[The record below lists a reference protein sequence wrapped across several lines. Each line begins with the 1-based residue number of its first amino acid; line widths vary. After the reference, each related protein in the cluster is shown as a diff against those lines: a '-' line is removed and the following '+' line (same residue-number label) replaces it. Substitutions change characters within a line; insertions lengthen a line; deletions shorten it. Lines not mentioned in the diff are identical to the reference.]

1 MTRNARFFGS
11 FFSFFR
17 SLVAPFFCIWGFP
30 GRKIPHCVAFEC
42 SSQAKTKQD
51 PKLPKRQQ
59 FAVNDVH
66 GFHAIE
72 RTSLLNDSRLCS
84 EHYEDHCIY
93 ESYLLE
99 ARIVSFTGE

>member
-1 MTRNARFFGS
+1 MVAA
-11 FFSFFR
+11 FFR
-17 SLVAPFFCIWGFP
+17 ILLRSFVFRVFLGFSSGFP
-30 GRKIPHCVAFEC
+30 RQNASLHHCVALEG

-72 RTSLLNDSRLCS
+72 RASLLNDSRLCS
-84 EHYEDHCIY
+84 EHYKDHCIH

-99 ARIVSFTGE
+99 VRIVSFTRE

>member
-1 MTRNARFFGS
+1 MLGAQGILGCNGCS
-11 FFSFFR
+11 VLSYLEFS
-17 SLVAPFFCIWGFP
+17 WGFP
-30 GRKIPHCVAFEC
+30 QQNASLHHCVALEG

-84 EHYEDHCIY
+84 EHYEDHCIH